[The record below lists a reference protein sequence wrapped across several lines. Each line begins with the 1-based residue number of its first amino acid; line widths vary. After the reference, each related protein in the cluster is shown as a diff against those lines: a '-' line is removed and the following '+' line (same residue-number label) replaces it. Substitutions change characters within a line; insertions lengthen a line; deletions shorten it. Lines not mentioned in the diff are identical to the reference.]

1 MKKIT
6 AVLACILLSANISW
20 AGYEVVIDGNSL
32 PTPAKELIR
41 KYFGNSDIRC
51 AKTDNNGSDKCYEVF
66 LKSGEIIE
74 FDKNGRW
81 FTVMTQKSVV
91 PNGIVPDKIVEYIKS
106 EYHGAPIKTIDR
118 YDGVYDVTL
127 SNDVELKFDGEFEV
141 LSVIDY

>member
-41 KYFGNSDIRC
+41 KYFGNGDIRC
-51 AKTDNNGSDKCYEVF
+51 AKTNAGSADKYYEVF
-66 LKSGEIIE
+66 LKSGEVIE
-74 FDKNGRW
+74 FDKDGRW
-81 FTVMTQKSVV
+81 FTVMTHKGVV
-91 PNGIVPDKIVEYIKS
+91 PNEIVPEEIVEYIKLKH
-106 EYHGAPIKTIDR
+106 HGSPIKTIDR

-127 SNDVELKFDGEFEV
+127 ANNVELKFNGAFEV